1 MKNKIKYFLIISL
14 LTFVVLFFIFSNKKQ
29 KVNSI
34 YPIKI
39 SMDDCVSTLNLHRW
53 DLQVF
58 RPGNLN
64 KDSLIDEIKIKMD
77 PVIPI
82 SKEKYNELMIDSDFR
97 ILSDSTYNIYQ
108 EKLPYFKEV
117 NDGFCMYRNFLKSN
131 ENSSCDVYDS
141 WPASDR
147 NGGPNQESWCEW
159 CLDYEKNNFQNFNP
173 NGAAWA
179 NPDVICDCCSNNQFL
194 NQETTNLVVYLD
206 SDIFLLQQ
214 PDFKPPF
221 FPVDFSIN
229 PQDTSQWLTIGLH
242 WFLGEGHPFYQTIPD
257 YLRCRYDSIYMSPMI
272 FHSVGSQYIRFNQ
285 IDNINDETLLGAM
298 ISTAKPYFFAKNMLP
313 DVPEYRIFG
322 FTKFTDLDGNVYDE
336 MDFAVANESY
346 FWKDI
351 LLKNDLLYSTA
362 RDLKELY
369 IIPGPNIDCPSRL
382 GTWLG
387 LRILESYYTNNTDL
401 NLQDILLES
410 DYKKIL
416 NQSNYQP

>member
-39 SMDDCVSTLNLHRW
+39 SMDGCVSTLDLYRW

-58 RPGNLN
+58 RPGSNLN

-82 SKEKYNELMIDSDFR
+82 SKEKYNEFMIDSDFR
-97 ILSDSTYNIYQ
+97 TLSDSTYNIYQ
-108 EKLPYFKEV
+108 EKLPYFKEI
-117 NDGFCMYRNFLKSN
+117 NDGFCIYRNFLKSN
-131 ENSSCDVYDS
+131 EN
-141 WPASDR
+141 
-147 NGGPNQESWCEW
+147 
-159 CLDYEKNNFQNFNP
+159 
-173 NGAAWA
+173 
-179 NPDVICDCCSNNQFL
+179 NNQSL

-229 PQDTSQWLTIGLH
+229 PQDRSQWLTIGLH
-242 WFLGEGHPFYQTIPD
+242 WFLGEAHPFYQTIPD

-285 IDNINDETLLGAM
+285 TDNINDETLLGAM

-416 NQSNYQP
+416 NQSNYHP

>member
-14 LTFVVLFFIFSNKKQ
+14 LTFVVGFFVFLNKKP
-29 KVNSI
+29 KSNSI

-39 SMDDCVSTLNLHRW
+39 SMDDCVSFLDIYRW

-58 RPGNLN
+58 RPIPNLN
-64 KDSLIDEIKIKMD
+64 RDSLIDEIKIKMD
-77 PVIPI
+77 PVISI
-82 SKEKYNELMIDSDFR
+82 SKEKYNEFMMDLDFR

-108 EKLPYFKEV
+108 DKLPYFREI
-117 NDGFCMYRNFLKSN
+117 NDGFCIYRNFLQSN
-131 ENSSCDVYDS
+131 
-141 WPASDR
+141 
-147 NGGPNQESWCEW
+147 
-159 CLDYEKNNFQNFNP
+159 LHT
-173 NGAAWA
+173 
-179 NPDVICDCCSNNQFL
+179 NQFL
-194 NQETTNLVVYLD
+194 NQDTTNLVVYLD

-221 FPVDFSIN
+221 SPVDFSIN
-229 PQDTSQWLTIGLH
+229 PQDGSQWLTIGLH

-257 YLRCRYDSIYMSPMI
+257 YLRLRYDSIYISPMI
-272 FHSVGSQYIRFNQ
+272 FHSVGNQYIRINQ
-285 IDNINDETLLGAM
+285 ADNINDETLLGAM
-298 ISTAKPYFFAKNMLP
+298 ISTSKPYFFAKNMLP

-322 FTKFTDLDGNVYDE
+322 FTLE
-336 MDFAVANESY
+336 EIDFAVSQEGY

-351 LLKNDLLYSTA
+351 LLKHDLLYSTS

-369 IIPGPNIDCPSRL
+369 IIPGPNLECPSRL

-387 LRILESYYTNNTDL
+387 LRILESYYKNNPDL